1 MLKCIHCQKIYKN
14 ATSFRKHYLICDI
27 LHNKDEEQMSLKDLI
42 TIVKQLV
49 KDNKDKIKR
58 IKYLESKLNNTK
70 NINLIEYLN
79 ENINNI
85 KSFNDFVQCIK
96 LNKEEIKLILN
107 NGFTNG
113 IIKLFMKHIS
123 NCDEYELP
131 LKAFNERNY
140 LIKYDG
146 KVWSKMQIEDFH
158 MFIFDI
164 QRKLM
169 NYRDTMAEEDGD
181 FGSDESLKIGEIIYG
196 GVNRDNKIKMIYQS
210 IYSRI
215 KIKGRYFVNNQYKI
229 I

>member
-1 MLKCIHCQKIYKN
+1 MSKCIHCQKIYKN

-27 LHNKDEEQMSLKDLI
+27 LHNKDEEQMSLKDLT

-49 KDNKDKIKR
+49 KDNKDKTKR

-85 KSFNDFVQCIK
+85 KSFNSFVQCIE
-96 LNKEEIKLILN
+96 LNKEEIKLIIN

-113 IIKLFMKHIS
+113 IIKLFMKIIS
-123 NCDEYELP
+123 KCD
-131 LKAFNERNY
+131 
-140 LIKYDG
+140 
-146 KVWSKMQIEDFH
+146 
-158 MFIFDI
+158 
-164 QRKLM
+164 
-169 NYRDTMAEEDGD
+169 EDGD
-181 FGSDESLKIGEIIYG
+181 FGSDECLKIGEIIYG